1 MSNAEALVLLAK
13 EYHIK
18 PLPSE
23 SDDKFYVGQIVA
35 GGPREGFINIIQYLR
50 QIDLDN
56 PHSYFIARIVKQ
68 PGEARLVLFVGTEEQ
83 IKVTHTLS
91 KAVGQDS
98 FVGYLPNILKMPPNE
113 DKGKVEAKEV
123 GWGTW
128 VDEGD
133 KEK

>member
-35 GGPREGFINIIQYLR
+35 GGPREGFIDIVQYLR
-50 QIDLDN
+50 QIDLDHPN
-56 PHSYFIARIVKQ
+56 SYFIARIAKQ

-91 KAVGQDS
+91 KAVGQSS
-98 FVGYLPNILKMPPNE
+98 FVGYLPNMLKPPPDEE
-113 DKGKVEAKEV
+113 DSEAKEV
-123 GWGTW
+123 GWGAWLGGKDT
-128 VDEGD
+128 E
-133 KEK
+133 